1 METRAVEEDVD
12 KAAKEALANLR
23 GSISVPGLDPSS
35 VVDKYCEVEFKE
47 SLDNATTPEKREEMK
62 KKFVDYYIVGPGKS
76 FIDECISQI
85 QFYYKQAKEGLESL
99 QTSVAK
105 VTASNAIPSVLTTG
119 AATSTAN
126 PAWTVIENS
135 QKKNSL
141 ASIIKSVTDFLSGVL
156 RYCILL
162 HFEVPSPIMAT
173 ITLLGT
179 VSGLIDAIPG

>member
-47 SLDNATTPEKREEMK
+47 SLDNAATPEKREEMK
-62 KKFVDYYIVGPGKS
+62 KKFVDYYITGPGKS
-76 FIDECISQI
+76 FIDECI
-85 QFYYKQAKEGLESL
+85 YKQAKEGLESL

-119 AATSTAN
+119 SATSTAN